1 MIVKKSFAE
10 KVKRAQLLIAGV
22 TNHLA
27 DLAHRGIDT
36 AFVTEF
42 NNRYNQLIE
51 AHNTQQ
57 AYKARLKEE
66 TKACEELRKK
76 LREYARTAKK
86 LVKLQIPQ
94 VSWVEFGILD
104 KQ

>member
-1 MIVKKSFAE
+1 MSIKKSFAE
-10 KVKRAQLLIAGV
+10 KVKRAELMIAGV

-27 DLAHRGIDT
+27 ELTHRGLDT

-42 NNRYNQLIE
+42 NTRYNRLIDS
-51 AHNTQQ
+51 HNAQQ

-66 TKACEELRKK
+66 TQAVTELRKQLK
-76 LREYARTAKK
+76 EYTRIAKR
-86 LVKLQIPQ
+86 LVKLDLPQ

-104 KQ
+104 KR